1 MWRDDARLLD
11 MLLAAK
17 ESSKYTEGVTLEE
30 FDRNRLLQ
38 HAVIRLIGIVGEAA
52 RNISAEFKT
61 THPEIP
67 WSGIV
72 SMRNRLVHEYF
83 RVASD
88 KVWEVVKKDMSALIA
103 LIEPLVPPEEPNPDA
118 ERGGVE

>member
-1 MWRDDARLLD
+1 

-17 ESSKYTEGVTLEE
+17 ELSKYTEGVTLEE

-61 THPEIP
+61 AHPEIS

-72 SMRNRLVHEYF
+72 SMWNRLVHEYF

-88 KVWEVVKKDMSALIA
+88 KVWEVVKKEMPELIA
-103 LIEPLVPPEEPNPDA
+103 LIEPLVPPEEPNADA
-118 ERGGVE
+118 SGEGVE

>member
-17 ESSKYTEGVTLEE
+17 ELSMYTEGVTLEE

-61 THPEIP
+61 AHPEIS

-72 SMRNRLVHEYF
+72 SMWNRLVHEYF

-88 KVWEVVKKDMSALIA
+88 KVWEVVKKEMPELIA
-103 LIEPLVPPEEPNPDA
+103 LIEPLVPPEEPNADA
-118 ERGGVE
+118 SGEGVE

>member
-17 ESSKYTEGVTLEE
+17 ELSKYTEGVTLEE

-61 THPEIP
+61 AHPEIS

-72 SMRNRLVHEYF
+72 SMWNRLLHEYF

-88 KVWEVVKKDMSALIA
+88 KVWEVVKKEMPELIA
-103 LIEPLVPPEEPNPDA
+103 LIEPLVPPEEPNADA
-118 ERGGVE
+118 SGEGVE

>member
-17 ESSKYTEGVTLEE
+17 ELSKYTEGVTLEE

-61 THPEIP
+61 AHPEIS

-72 SMRNRLVHEYF
+72 SMWNRLVHEYF

-88 KVWEVVKKDMSALIA
+88 KVWEVVKKEMPELIA
-103 LIEPLVPPEEPNPDA
+103 LIEPLVPPEEPNADA
-118 ERGGVE
+118 SGEGVE

>member
-1 MWRDDARLLD
+1 MGRDDARLLD

-38 HAVIRLIGIVGEAA
+38 HAVTRLIEIVGEAA
-52 RNISAEFKT
+52 RNISTEFKAA
-61 THPEIP
+61 HPEIP

-72 SMRNRLVHEYF
+72 GMRNRLVHEYF
-83 RVASD
+83 RVAPD
-88 KVWEVVKKDMSALIA
+88 KVWEVVKKDMAALVA
-103 LIEPLVPPEEPNPDA
+103 LIEPLVPPQEP
-118 ERGGVE
+118 R

>member
-17 ESSKYTEGVTLEE
+17 ELSKYTEGVTLEE

-61 THPEIP
+61 AHPEIP

-88 KVWEVVKKDMSALIA
+88 KVWEVVKKEMPELIA
-103 LIEPLVPPEEPNPDA
+103 LIGPLVPPEEPNADA
-118 ERGGVE
+118 SREAVE

>member
-17 ESSKYTEGVTLEE
+17 ELSKYTEGVTLEE

-61 THPEIP
+61 AHPEIS

-88 KVWEVVKKDMSALIA
+88 KVWEVVKKEMPELIA
-103 LIEPLVPPEEPNPDA
+103 LIEPLVPPEEPNADA
-118 ERGGVE
+118 SGEGVE